1 MQVCKNLASCGRGRG
16 QVASWRKGAGLVKVM
31 NVSWAILAGGGGELL
46 LEVIISGT
54 RAGLGIRIVGGIN
67 TTSSDEFG
75 IFVKEVIQGS
85 LAASDGEFVHTRPHT
100 VHHHY
105 HSQVVS
111 REGINSLRPMGPI

>member
-1 MQVCKNLASCGRGRG
+1 M
-16 QVASWRKGAGLVKVM
+16 
-31 NVSWAILAGGGGELL
+31 L

-85 LAASDGEFVHTRPHT
+85 LAARDGEFVHNGLTQYTTIITHRSSPERGSTH
-100 VHHHY
+100 
-105 HSQVVS
+105 
-111 REGINSLRPMGPI
+111 